1 MHVQQKLYYWSPS
14 SEAFQHGTIVWMS
27 PRQNLVAVQN
37 GAHTDFLTPA
47 ELAYDPRAA
56 ADDHDFKDLP
66 AADPQTRPDQE
77 RYLRVLASAYPDYAV
92 CSITVFEGV
101 RTSCRTGI
109 RSRVFCQAAVLRHPQ
124 HLLILDIEGDN
135 VWFGGVAVADLKTF
149 ADKPWSP
156 YVGVPN
162 QWDAFDIPQHEM
174 ATIVKNGLTALTNHV
189 VISYPPAVVSVNLPA
204 HMRALAASRR
214 RSPSLRQFLYESS
227 E

>member
-47 ELAYDPRAA
+47 ELAYDPCAA

-92 CSITVFEGV
+92 CSVTVFEGV

-124 HLLILDIEGDN
+124 HLLILDIERGQCV
-135 VWFGGVAVADLKTF
+135 VW
-149 ADKPWSP
+149 
-156 YVGVPN
+156 
-162 QWDAFDIPQHEM
+162 
-174 ATIVKNGLTALTNHV
+174 
-189 VISYPPAVVSVNLPA
+189 
-204 HMRALAASRR
+204 RR
-214 RSPSLRQFLYESS
+214 CCGRFEDVR
-227 E
+227 